1 MIKAEVKDIKKLSA
15 HIKGLDLMD
24 TRLGHALGNLMVR
37 STRERIVNTKKSPQN
52 QSWKARSQVTLE
64 ILQKGKANGE
74 ITDIGTLLHVRG
86 LLAKIG
92 YSVSRFQ
99 FNGELSVFS
108 KAEYSGF
115 IQEGT
120 KKMVARPFLGMS
132 VKDSLAIRTMF
143 LNHAKKQI
151 NESSS

>member
-1 MIKAEVKDIKKLSA
+1 MVEVEIKDIKKLTA
-15 HIKGLDLMD
+15 HIKGLDIKD

-37 STRERIVNTKKSPQN
+37 STRERIIKSKKSPQN
-52 QSWKARSQVTLE
+52 QSWKERSQATLE
-64 ILQKGKANGE
+64 ILEKAKQSGE
-74 ITDIGTLLHVRG
+74 ITDIGSLLHVRG
-86 LLAKIG
+86 KLAQIG

-120 KKMVARPFLGMS
+120 KKMDARPFLGMS
-132 VKDSLAIRTMF
+132 MQDALMIRKVF
-143 LNHAKKQI
+143 ISHAKKQI
-151 NESSS
+151 EGK